1 MKEENENSISSILKQ
16 KKTKKIFQGVWKKK
30 SPKIFLSIKSGLKAK
45 NEQNFKNFEEKNR
58 KNISGHKIWIESKK
72 WKNISAILKK
82 NKRKN
87 ISKNKNPDWKQ
98 KNAKIISKI

>member
-72 WKNISAILKK
+72 WKKYFSNFEEKQAKK
-82 NKRKN
+82 YF
-87 ISKNKNPDWKQ
+87 
-98 KNAKIISKI
+98 